1 MELKTKVNAEEGRQD
16 LLITREFD
24 LPVELLFR
32 AYSEPE
38 LLEQWMG
45 TRVLKMDN
53 QKYGG
58 YHFETKDENG
68 NVVFAANGT
77 IHEFVP
83 EEKITRTFEM
93 MNAPYG
99 VTLEFLEFEKLSD
112 DTSKLTMHV
121 VYRSNALRD
130 ENLKLPFKQ
139 GVNWAHNELE
149 KIAGKL
155 K

>member
-1 MELKTKVNAEEGRQD
+1 
-16 LLITREFD
+16 
-24 LPVELLFR
+24 
-32 AYSEPE
+32 
-38 LLEQWMG
+38 MG

-58 YHFETKDENG
+58 CHFETKDEHG
-68 NVVFAANGT
+68 NVVFAANGI

-99 VTLEFLEFEKLSD
+99 VTLEFLNLKSSATIRASSPCTWYTAL
-112 DTSKLTMHV
+112 M
-121 VYRSNALRD
+121 RLRD